1 MISGRFSSC
10 CYPPRIH
17 LDQTGSDRA
26 TNLSIHAAFF
36 LRYGAQQQMYLIYF
50 IAGLWGEGLIKSQTI
65 KGETCF
71 DPSLR
76 NRLLKVA
83 LFQWFHCFRLLAVTF
98 LRWPFPA
105 EATRWCCSCR
115 IFFPLPSVSVCE
127 PSSVFHWICYELR
140 KLRIKDGLLQGAPP
154 STLLSS
160 IHSSICQQR

>member
-26 TNLSIHAAFF
+26 TNLSIRGLFSP
-36 LRYGAQQQMYLIYF
+36 LRSSTTDVFDLLYCWTM
-50 IAGLWGEGLIKSQTI
+50 GEGLIKSQTI

-83 LFQWFHCFRLLAVTF
+83 LFQWLHCFRLLAVTF
-98 LRWPFPA
+98 LWWLFPA
-105 EATRWCCSCR
+105 VATRWCCSCR
-115 IFFPLPSVSVCE
+115 IFFQLPSVSVCE
-127 PSSVFHWICYELR
+127 PSSAFHWICYELK
-140 KLRIKDGLLQGAPP
+140 KLRIKDDVLQGAPP

-160 IHSSICQQR
+160 IRSSICQQR